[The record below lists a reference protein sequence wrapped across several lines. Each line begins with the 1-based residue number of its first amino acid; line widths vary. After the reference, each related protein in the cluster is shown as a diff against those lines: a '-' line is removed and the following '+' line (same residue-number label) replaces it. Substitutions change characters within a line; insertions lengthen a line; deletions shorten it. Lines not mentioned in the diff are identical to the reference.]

1 MKTIN
6 EIKDDDLVFNEQTNS
21 QIYACDLKR
30 EWNSLNEDER
40 SGWRTMKE
48 RTIKLFAETILDGIY
63 EDMESNGYEDMFIH
77 LWDDTSEEFKQ
88 RVQALLDE
96 ISNFPSA
103 KVYDIDE
110 SINPFVDLE
119 EEHMD
124 KTDKI
129 KNYKLFRR
137 EGGFLKFSEKGV
149 EILNDKGDTYAY
161 IVSENKIDKRDYT
174 SIEKES
180 EEQQWN

>member
-6 EIKDDDLVFNEQTNS
+6 EIKDDDLVFNEQTHS

-40 SGWRTMKE
+40 SGFRTLKE
-48 RTIKLFAETILDGIY
+48 RKIKLSAESVLDWIY
-63 EDMESNGYEDMFIH
+63 DSMDSEGYEDMFVH

-88 RVQALLDE
+88 RMQGLLDE

-110 SINPFVDLE
+110 DINPFMDLE
-119 EEHMD
+119 ELM
-124 KTDKI
+124 
-129 KNYKLFRR
+129 R
-137 EGGFLKFSEKGV
+137 
-149 EILNDKGDTYAY
+149 
-161 IVSENKIDKRDYT
+161 
-174 SIEKES
+174 
-180 EEQQWN
+180 

>member
-6 EIKDDDLVFNEQTNS
+6 EIKDDGLVFDERNDS

-40 SGWRTMKE
+40 SGWRTLKE
-48 RTIKLFAETILDGIY
+48 RTMKLSAESVLDWIY
-63 EDMESNGYEDMFIH
+63 EYMEQDGYEDMFVH
-77 LWDDTSEEFKQ
+77 LWDNTSEEFKQ

-110 SINPFVDLE
+110 GINPYVDLE
-119 EEHMD
+119 EED
-124 KTDKI
+124 
-129 KNYKLFRR
+129 
-137 EGGFLKFSEKGV
+137 
-149 EILNDKGDTYAY
+149 
-161 IVSENKIDKRDYT
+161 
-174 SIEKES
+174 
-180 EEQQWN
+180 